1 MKFRNLDRDSW
12 LPETGFLRLRDVL
25 KLIPVSPSS
34 WWTGVRQGKFP
45 KPLKLGPHTTVWRAE
60 DIRALIDRMGRAA

>member
-1 MKFRNLDRDSW
+1 MKFRNLDRDSL